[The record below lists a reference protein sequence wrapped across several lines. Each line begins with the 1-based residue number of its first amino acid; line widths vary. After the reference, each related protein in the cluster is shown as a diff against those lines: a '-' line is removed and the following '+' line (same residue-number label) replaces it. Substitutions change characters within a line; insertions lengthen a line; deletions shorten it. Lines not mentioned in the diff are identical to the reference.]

1 MRNRAGF
8 TLIELVVALLVSA
21 FVMSALLTAM
31 VDTARHDRAVQGMGE
46 AEKGAREQLD
56 TLVDHVRNA
65 QQFKLVSD
73 VLQPYRVIAAG
84 AGDSLTYYTDS
95 AGGSVR
101 YYLAN
106 RELRRDA
113 TQIGEGETPIFMD
126 VDSLVF
132 TYYKVNSLNFYSGV
146 DFCDDPQAPTAAE
159 IPNLAR
165 IDISITTSVDGQP
178 RNLFSQIRLRN
189 SPRKER
195 L

>member
-1 MRNRAGF
+1 MGKRSGF
-8 TLIELVVALLVSA
+8 TLIELVVALLVST
-21 FVMSALLTAM
+21 FVMSALLTTM
-31 VDTARHDRAVQGMGE
+31 VDTARNDRAVQGMSD

-65 QQFKLVSD
+65 QQFKLDSD
-73 VLQPYRVIAAG
+73 VSQPYRVIAAG
-84 AGDSLTYYTDS
+84 AGDSLTYYTDM

-113 TQIGEGETPIFMD
+113 TLIGEGETVVFTD
-126 VDSLVF
+126 VDSLEF
-132 TYYKVNSLNFYSGV
+132 AYYKVDSLDYYSGV
-146 DFCDDPQAPTAAE
+146 VLCDDPHAPTASE
-159 IPNLAR
+159 IPDLAR
-165 IDISITTSVDGQP
+165 VDISVTTSVDGQP